1 MRTLLLISGFTCI
14 AGCYFP
20 NQAAFESSVHKR
32 VQAGMPLEAAV
43 SNLRQMKMK
52 CSGANVVT
60 CDRLRQRLLPS
71 SCVERVHLE
80 VAQTSPVVE
89 AVKVDP
95 IICAGL

>member
-1 MRTLLLISGFTCI
+1 MRTLLLISGLTCI

-20 NQAAFESSVHKR
+20 NQAAFESSVHKH

-52 CSGANVVT
+52 CSGDNVVT

-71 SCVERVHLE
+71 SCIERVHLE
-80 VAQTSPVVE
+80 VAQPNPVVE

>member
-1 MRTLLLISGFTCI
+1 MKKLLLISVTCI

-20 NQAAFESSVHKR
+20 NQAAFESSVRKH
-32 VQAGMPLEAAV
+32 VQAGMPVVAAV

-71 SCVERVHLE
+71 SCIERVHLE
-80 VAQTSPVVE
+80 VAQTSPIVE

>member
-1 MRTLLLISGFTCI
+1 MRKLLLISGVASI
-14 AGCYFP
+14 AGCYVP
-20 NQAAFESSVHKR
+20 NQAAFESSVHKH

-43 SNLRQMKMK
+43 SNLGQMKMK
-52 CSGANVVT
+52 CSGAHVVT

-89 AVKVDP
+89 AVEVDP

>member
-1 MRTLLLISGFTCI
+1 MNKLLLISGLSCI

-20 NQAAFESSVHKR
+20 NQGAFESSVHKH
-32 VQAGMPLEAAV
+32 VQVGMPIEVAL
-43 SNLRQMKMK
+43 SNLREMRMK
-52 CSGANVVT
+52 CSGDKVVT

-71 SCVERVHLE
+71 SCIERVHLD
-80 VAQTSPVVE
+80 VAQANPVVE